1 MIAQTIEATHDQ
13 AGTGQDREPQSIQR
27 RKRRHLPETWD
38 NRFDVYFGVRASR
51 DLYMVEDFRELSMLY
66 ASPSFVP
73 VWSQQ
78 AQAGRRS
85 DQVGAGAA
93 EDFNDR
99 DGWKAHLAGPPA
111 MIDATAP
118 LLIRRGV
125 RAADIHAER

>member
-1 MIAQTIEATHDQ
+1 
-13 AGTGQDREPQSIQR
+13 
-27 RKRRHLPETWD
+27 
-38 NRFDVYFGVRASR
+38 
-51 DLYMVEDFRELSMLY
+51 MVEDFRELSMLY
-66 ASPSFVP
+66 GSLSFVP
-73 VWSQQ
+73 VLSQQ

-85 DQVGAGAA
+85 DQVGAGAD

-99 DGWKAHLAGPPA
+99 DGWKTHLAGPPA